1 MPVEIPNEPRTAEDA
16 RSSQVLWTGSDD
28 DEAAGVNTGAT
39 DPGES
44 PFGPGR
50 LALTVGLILTVVGV
64 GFEALAVATVLPA
77 VVDDLGG
84 LHLYG
89 WAFSGFLLT
98 QLVGVVIAGLM
109 ADARGPGLPFALSVL
124 LFAGGLVVGGLAP
137 SMEVLIAG
145 RALQGFG
152 GGAITALAY
161 VANGRGYSE
170 GAKPRMLALLST
182 AWVVPGLIGP
192 GLAGVMAES
201 LGWRSIFLVLAP
213 MPFLTGALALPS
225 LRRMGAGTPSPEARS
240 RVVSAVVLAVGSG
253 LVLTGIALPNLP
265 AALALT
271 AAGLALAIPAMRRL
285 LPEGTLRAAPGMPA
299 TVATM
304 GLLNLAFFG
313 VDAFVPLALVE
324 VRGTSVAF
332 AGLALTAA
340 TLAWSSAAWI
350 QARTANRI
358 SRRAMSRV
366 GIALLGA
373 SFLATA
379 VALLPEFPVETS
391 IPAWGLAGL
400 AMGLAYTTLSLAIL
414 EQAEP
419 GQEGDASAS
428 LQLASVLGAGL
439 GAGLGGALIAL
450 LQTRGEPLV
459 QALLL
464 QGALMLG
471 VTVLALLTARG
482 LPGRKSPSPTAV

>member
-1 MPVEIPNEPRTAEDA
+1 MPVEISDESRTAEET
-16 RSSQVLWTGSDD
+16 RSTRVLWAGNGQGELSGTNAD
-28 DEAAGVNTGAT
+28 AAGV
-39 DPGES
+39 DES
-44 PFGPGR
+44 PFGPRR
-50 LALTVGLILTVVGV
+50 LALTIGLILTVVGV

-109 ADARGPGLPFALSVL
+109 ADSRGPALPFALSVL

-137 SMEVLIAG
+137 SMPILIAG

-161 VANGRGYSE
+161 VAIGRGYPES
-170 GAKPRMLALLST
+170 ARPRMLALLST
-182 AWVVPGLIGP
+182 AWVVPGLVGP
-192 GLAGVMAES
+192 ALAGVMAES

-213 MPFLTGALALPS
+213 LPLLTGALALPS
-225 LRRMGAGTPSPEARS
+225 LRRMGAGTPSPAARA
-240 RVVSAVVLAVGSG
+240 RVVYAIVLAAGSG
-253 LVLTGIALPNLP
+253 LVLTGIALTNLP
-265 AALALT
+265 VALAVT
-271 AAGLALAIPAMRRL
+271 GIGLALAIPAMRRL
-285 LPEGTLRAAPGMPA
+285 LPEGTLRATPGMPA

-304 GLLNLAFFG
+304 GLVNLAFFG

-332 AGLALTAA
+332 AGLALTAG
-340 TLAWSSAAWI
+340 TLAWSGAAWI

-358 SRRAMSRV
+358 SRRVMSRV
-366 GIALLGA
+366 GIALLGV

-379 VALLPEFPVETS
+379 LALLPDFPVEAS

-450 LQTRGEPLV
+450 LQARGEPLV
-459 QALLL
+459 QALVL
-464 QGALMLG
+464 QGGLMLG
-471 VTVLALLTARG
+471 VVVLAMLTAAG
-482 LPGRKSPSPTAV
+482 LPGRTHQIAD

>member
-1 MPVEIPNEPRTAEDA
+1 MTTETVTRPSIGEDGHLSDERSGDADLDASLHQAAAAEGDA
-16 RSSQVLWTGSDD
+16 
-28 DEAAGVNTGAT
+28 
-39 DPGES
+39 S
-44 PFGPGR
+44 PFGPRR

-77 VVDDLGG
+77 VVDDLGD

-109 ADARGPGLPFALSVL
+109 ADARGPALPFALSLV

-137 SMEVLIAG
+137 SMPILILG

-161 VANGRGYSE
+161 VAIGRGYPES
-170 GAKPRMLALLST
+170 AKPRMLALLST
-182 AWVVPGLIGP
+182 AWVVPGLVGP

-213 MPFLTGALALPS
+213 MPLVTGALALPA
-225 LRRMGAGTPSPEARS
+225 LRKMGAGTPSPQARA
-240 RVVSAVVLAVGSG
+240 RVAAAVVLAAGSG
-253 LVLTGIALPNLP
+253 LVLTGIAQTNP
-265 AALALT
+265 ALAFGLT
-271 AAGLALAIPAMRRL
+271 AVGAAMAIPAMRRL
-285 LPEGTLRAAPGMPA
+285 LPEGTLRAASGMPA

-340 TLAWSSAAWI
+340 TLGWSGASWI
-350 QARTANRI
+350 QARTAHRI
-358 SRRAMSRV
+358 SRRAMARF
-366 GIALLGA
+366 GIVLLGV
-373 SFLATA
+373 SFGATA
-379 VALLPEFPVETS
+379 AALLPSVPVVGS
-391 IPAWGLAGL
+391 LPAWGLAGI

-414 EQAEP
+414 EQADP

-450 LQTRGEPLV
+450 LEARGEPLS

-464 QGALMLG
+464 QGGLMLA
-471 VTVLALLTARG
+471 VVVLALLAAKG
-482 LPGRKSPSPTAV
+482 LPGRAARA